1 MSTLILEL
9 PDEHIQ
15 VLQQLAHQR
24 GTSIDMVVA
33 DLINSI
39 TVHGNRTATVDDDPI
54 YNIKAHE
61 PEAPTDSAE
70 GLTPYHKSKTGRT
83 CACTRLLER
92 GQELCC

>member
-33 DLINSI
+33 ELINSI
-39 TVHGNRTATVDDDPI
+39 AVQGNRTGTVDEDPI

-61 PEAPTDSAE
+61 SEAPIDLSRNVDHYLYGPA
-70 GLTPYHKSKTGRT
+70 KR
-83 CACTRLLER
+83 
-92 GQELCC
+92 